1 MSRSD
6 AARRRGFAL
15 PGAIIALVLLS
26 TLVVGALFVATEEL
40 RAGRSDVADQRAL
53 TVAEHGIEQTIASW
67 RAIRNTALVVGETV
81 RDDDVPPTADG
92 DVVEITMTRTQ
103 PRAVWIVAHA
113 VARDGRPT
121 PARRVVGAS
130 LRLVGPSFTL
140 RAALTAA
147 GAVTVESGG
156 VVDGQDGQ
164 NGTPA
169 AVRAEWCAGESAASV
184 AGVMAPDSTR
194 VCGAECT
201 GGVLPGVFGVP
212 AVAIEAPVSSDSVFS
227 TFGDESRISLAARAS
242 VVLGAGTFT
251 PRPVVSGAEC
261 DVTVALNWGDPDG
274 ATRCADHYP
283 VVWVRGDAV
292 LAAGAVGQGILLVD
306 GDVTIEAGA
315 RFVGVVVAS
324 DDVIVSGDGA
334 EIVGATFA
342 ADADGADGTRVSN
355 GGAIRF
361 ARCAAHVAM
370 LGASRLTRTP
380 GRWWAELR

>member
-1 MSRSD
+1 VSR
-6 AARRRGFAL
+6 AVAQRRSGFVL

-67 RAIRNTALVVGETV
+67 EAVRNTALVVGETV
-81 RDDDVPPTADG
+81 RDDVPPTADG
-92 DVVEITMTRTQ
+92 DVVEVTMTRTQ

-121 PARRVVGAS
+121 PARRALGAS

-156 VVDGQDGQ
+156 VIDGQNGQ

-169 AVRAEWCAGESAASV
+169 VVRAAWCAGESAASV
-184 AGVMAPDSTR
+184 AGVMAPDTAR

-201 GGVLPGVFGVP
+201 GGVPPGVFGVP
-212 AVAIEAPVSSDSVFS
+212 AVAMEALVSSDSVFRA
-227 TFGDESRISLAARAS
+227 FGDESRISLAARAS
-242 VVLGAGTFT
+242 VVLGAGTLT
-251 PRPVVSGAEC
+251 PRPVVSGAKC

-274 ATRCADHYP
+274 ATPCADHYP
-283 VVWVRGDAV
+283 IVWVRGDAV
-292 LAAGAVGQGILLVD
+292 LAAGAMGQGILLVD

-315 RFVGVVVAS
+315 RFAGVVVAS
-324 DDVIVSGDGA
+324 DDVIVRGDGA

-342 ADADGADGTRVSN
+342 ADADGADGTRVSD

-361 ARCAAHVAM
+361 GRCAARAAM
-370 LGASRLTRTP
+370 LGASRLVRTP